1 MGINVLHICNIRYA
15 ENGCFQGKM
24 SWHAYCKYIAVNEK
38 MRNYKEAIMAKIVPE
53 KAGSLTEVKKG
64 SDVTELKFK
73 MSIHGEDM
81 HYPGE
86 MISGCK
92 LMEKC
97 IDACTELSNIRDNGD
112 GGLFVH
118 TEGNILHPVHML
130 DCVEIIVW
138 LIKQGTS
145 SRVYGYEMY
154 KTSEYDIKTDR
165 STVFDEPILT
175 VKGDVVFVLPELR
188 KNA

>member
-1 MGINVLHICNIRYA
+1 
-15 ENGCFQGKM
+15 
-24 SWHAYCKYIAVNEK
+24 
-38 MRNYKEAIMAKIVPE
+38 MAKIEAERRDLV
-53 KAGSLTEVKKG
+53 SEVKKG
-64 SDVTELKFK
+64 SDVTELKFRT
-73 MSIHGEDM
+73 SIHGEDM

-138 LIKQGTS
+138 LELIPDVEEFRGVNPAKMPERRS
-145 SRVYGYEMY
+145 
-154 KTSEYDIKTDR
+154 DR
-165 STVFDEPILT
+165 IAYIDRKKN
-175 VKGDVVFVLPELR
+175 KG
-188 KNA
+188 K

>member
-1 MGINVLHICNIRYA
+1 MT
-15 ENGCFQGKM
+15 E
-24 SWHAYCKYIAVNEK
+24 CKLD
-38 MRNYKEAIMAKIVPE
+38 KEDEMAKIEPE
-53 KAGSLTEVKKG
+53 KRASLTEVKKG
-64 SDVTELKFK
+64 KDVTELKFK
-73 MSIHGEDM
+73 MSINGEDM

-97 IDACTELSNIRDNGD
+97 IDCCTELSNIRDNGD

-118 TEGNILHPVHML
+118 TEGNILMPVHML
-130 DCVEIIVW
+130 DAVEIIVW
-138 LIKQGTS
+138 LIKEGKS

-154 KTSEYDIKTDR
+154 KTSEYDQKTDR
-165 STVFDEPILT
+165 SEVFDVPVLT

-188 KNA
+188 K

>member
-1 MGINVLHICNIRYA
+1 
-15 ENGCFQGKM
+15 
-24 SWHAYCKYIAVNEK
+24 
-38 MRNYKEAIMAKIVPE
+38 MAKIVPE
-53 KAGSLTEVKKG
+53 KKGSLTEVKKG
-64 SDVTELKFK
+64 KDVTELKFK

-138 LIKQGTS
+138 LELIPDVEEFRGVNPAKMPERRS
-145 SRVYGYEMY
+145 
-154 KTSEYDIKTDR
+154 DR
-165 STVFDEPILT
+165 IAYIDRKKN
-175 VKGDVVFVLPELR
+175 KG
-188 KNA
+188 K